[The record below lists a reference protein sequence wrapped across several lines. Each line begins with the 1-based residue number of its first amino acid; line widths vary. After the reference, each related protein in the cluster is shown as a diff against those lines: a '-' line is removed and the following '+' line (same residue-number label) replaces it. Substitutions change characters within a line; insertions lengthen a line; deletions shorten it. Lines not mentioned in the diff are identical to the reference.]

1 MRLLFV
7 LLFFSINV
15 NAEIK
20 TKFISDE
27 SYDLV
32 AYGTLD
38 ESAIRL
44 EVVGESSGTVALIKM
59 YYMTPIGIRLGP
71 QYYERPVCPLPF
83 DSYVLSESERKEV
96 IATFNEAFSS
106 GMRMYPHTS
115 PESYIPKSDISG
127 VVFNSIGRP
136 HYGNFCCNNLSS
148 PRTVCLG
155 TPVNGSFTDVP
166 IEISSC
172 HLNNQDLTFNFSS
185 TSLNASGL
193 NKSSSLSINCT
204 QGAASNYTLR
214 LTSASASNGK
224 LDFGN
229 GVLASISIDGKEIQ
243 ANGTAIELE
252 NLTSRDFNV
261 NAALAGTASSSGTFN
276 TNGILVLESW

>member
-44 EVVGESSGTVALIKM
+44 EVVGVSSGSVDIIKM
-59 YYMTPIGIRLGP
+59 YYITPIGIRLGV
-71 QYYERPVCPLPF
+71 QYYERPVCPFPS
-83 DSYVLSESERKEV
+83 DSYVLSESERKEI
-96 IATFNEAFSS
+96 IATFNEVFSS
-106 GMRMYPHTS
+106 GMRMYPYTS

-127 VVFNSIGRP
+127 VMFNSIGRP

-148 PRTVCLG
+148 PRAVCLG

-229 GVLASISIDGKEIQ
+229 GVLASISLDGKEIQ

-261 NAALAGTASSSGTFN
+261 NADLAGTASSSGTFN